1 MKRRNRSCDLLTNV
15 RMVCYHSEM
24 DMRKQDIL
32 TLKNFNK
39 LDLESFERILQKIGV
54 MIRAELNLRG
64 IASPNIGLMRKLT
77 QRDIETGVIEL
88 VIQID
93 RPWSNQSWQDFTV
106 KLNQLL
112 KSRLRFTIDVFRIN
126 FKG

>member
-1 MKRRNRSCDLLTNV
+1 
-15 RMVCYHSEM
+15 M

-93 RPWSNQSWQDFTV
+93 RPWSNQSWQEFTV
-106 KLNQLL
+106 KLNQVL
-112 KSRLRFTIDVFRIN
+112 KSRLRFNIDVFRIT